1 MESQQVV
8 KQIEAECQLLL
19 KQKNIK
25 ADEIN
30 AKMTRRIR
38 DSGQE
43 CVSLNEEIRQL
54 QTEIQPKSDSSRRKF
69 RR

>member
-19 KQKNIK
+19 KQKNIE

-30 AKMTRRIR
+30 AKMTRRIQV
-38 DSGQE
+38 G
-43 CVSLNEEIRQL
+43 IRV
-54 QTEIQPKSDSSRRKF
+54 KGV
-69 RR
+69 